1 MTMAENADLIS
12 LGKHCFVEHCK
23 QLDFLPFK
31 CSFCQETF
39 WYVMISI
46 YFRPLDLEISEIS
59 SISLQLLVD

>member
-31 CSFCQETF
+31 CTFCQETF
-39 WYVMISI
+39 WYVGI
-46 YFRPLDLEISEIS
+46 FVFDLSFDQTS
-59 SISLQLLVD
+59 VSQ